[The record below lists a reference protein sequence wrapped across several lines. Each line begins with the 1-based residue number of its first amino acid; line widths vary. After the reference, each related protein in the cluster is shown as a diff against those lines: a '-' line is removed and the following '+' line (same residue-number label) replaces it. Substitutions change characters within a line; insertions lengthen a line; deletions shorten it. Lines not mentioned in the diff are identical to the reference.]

1 MLEKFSCKENRGR
14 KLVRKRYLTVV
25 LCTLVLVLTSCQRE
39 GEVEKA
45 GKKVDQAAAQVEKKV
60 EKTGEAVG
68 SRVEIATASLDDAAI
83 TAKIKTE
90 IIKDSLLKMAE
101 IEVST
106 TGGVVK
112 LKGTVKSQTSIDRAV
127 EIARSIKDV
136 KSVESTLVVREN

>member
-1 MLEKFSCKENRGR
+1 MGL
-14 KLVRKRYLTVV
+14 LRKRYVTVV
-25 LCTLVLVLTSCQRE
+25 VCTLVLVLTSCQRE

-45 GKKVDQAAAQVEKKV
+45 GKKVDQTVAQVEKKI
-60 EKTGEAVG
+60 EKTSEAIG
-68 SRVEIATASLDDAAI
+68 NKVEIATASLDDAAI

-90 IIKDSLLKMAE
+90 IFKDSLLSMAE

-112 LKGTVKSQTSIDRAV
+112 LTGAVKSQTSIDSAV

-136 KSVESTLVVREN
+136 KSVESALVVRAN